1 MILHDGAPGDEATL
15 ARLEAL
21 KNDNV
26 GLETVEVNDDDEASL
41 DDDDDNFF
49 MELLLTL
56 SGCAS
61 ARVVARIYTMILD
74 V

>member
-21 KNDNV
+21 KVDNA
-26 GLETVEVNDDDEASL
+26 GLETVEVNDDD
-41 DDDDDNFF
+41 DGNFF
-49 MELLLTL
+49 MELLLNL